1 MRSYC
6 FRGSGDDVTF
16 TPSYPFGATDFVILS
31 NTFPSSSV
39 DNTTG
44 EVDLDIDLVNP
55 GVYYITIKYT
65 IGETDY
71 YFSEQIIITSCDV
84 ELLQDE
90 VTICVTEIGAR
101 TFFQLSFVGGETYD
115 DFELVSSTLS
125 GDIGSFPTGYIGL
138 KAEISEVGM
147 QEVVFSVDGGGIQ
160 FTLTVNVV
168 DCPTPA
174 KSNIN
179 ECQKDVIGIVWVN
192 QEGGRQSYW
201 FGQVKDFKIN
211 QQDGKTYENSSKEL
225 RYFDKGRVSNGVNI
239 FQEFIPLEH
248 VTSIASLK
256 NSIQAWA
263 CTNIDEFSTYKAIII
278 DEDSWVLRR
287 TNDRFYSA
295 AFQFEYAKEITIQ
308 RQ

>member
-6 FRGSGDDVTF
+6 FTDDGDTRAF
-16 TPSYPFGATDFVILS
+16 TPSYPFGATDFVMMSGVLLDQA
-31 NTFPSSSV
+31 V

-44 EVDLDIDLVNP
+44 EVTFKITDIPV
-55 GVYYITIKYT
+55 GIYYITIKYT

-71 YFSEQIIITSCDV
+71 YFTEQIIITDCDV
-84 ELLQDE
+84 RLLQDE
-90 VTICVTEIGAR
+90 ISICVNANYLC
-101 TFFQLSFVGGETYD
+101 FQMSFVGGETYD
-115 DFELVSSTLS
+115 DFVLLSTTLS
-125 GDIGSFPTGYIGL
+125 GDVAVSDNGL
-138 KAEISEVGM
+138 ICVKAPIEDVGVHD
-147 QEVVFSVDGGGIQ
+147 VVFNAGGTE

-168 DCPTPA
+168 NCPTPTI
-174 KSNIN
+174 SSIT

-192 QEGGRQSYW
+192 QEGGRQAYW

>member
-16 TPSYPFGATDFVILS
+16 TPSYPFGATDFEILD

-71 YFSEQIIITSCDV
+71 YFTEQIIITDCDV

-90 VTICVTEIGAR
+90 ISICANGEYLC
-101 TFFQLSFVGGETYD
+101 FQMSFVGGETYD
-115 DFELVSSTLS
+115 DFEFVSTTLS
-125 GDIGSFPTGYIGL
+125 TTVTVSENGL
-138 KAEISEVGM
+138 ICVKAPIEDVGVHD
-147 QEVVFSVDGGGIQ
+147 VVFSVDEGGTQ

-168 DCPTPA
+168 NCPTPTVSA
-174 KSNIN
+174 IT

-192 QEGGRQSYW
+192 QEGGRQLYW

-211 QQDGKTYENSSKEL
+211 QQGGKTYENNSKEL

-263 CTNIDEFSTYKAIII
+263 CTNIEEFSTYKAIII

>member
-1 MRSYC
+1 M
-6 FRGSGDDVTF
+6 
-16 TPSYPFGATDFVILS
+16 
-31 NTFPSSSV
+31 
-39 DNTTG
+39 
-44 EVDLDIDLVNP
+44 
-55 GVYYITIKYT
+55 
-65 IGETDY
+65 
-71 YFSEQIIITSCDV
+71 
-84 ELLQDE
+84 
-90 VTICVTEIGAR
+90 
-101 TFFQLSFVGGETYD
+101 SFVGGETYN
-115 DFELVSSTLS
+115 DFELFSTTLTGEVTVSEN
-125 GDIGSFPTGYIGL
+125 GL
-138 KAEISEVGM
+138 ICVKTAIEEVGE
-147 QEVVFSVDGGGIQ
+147 QEVVFSVQEGGIQ
-160 FTLTVNVV
+160 FTLNVNVV
-168 DCPTPA
+168 NCPTPS

-211 QQDGKTYENSSKEL
+211 QQGGKTYENSSKEL

-239 FQEFIPLEH
+239 FQEYIPLEH

>member
-1 MRSYC
+1 MRSFC
-6 FRGSGDDVTF
+6 FRGVGDDVTF
-16 TPSYPFGATDFVILS
+16 TPSYPFGATDFEILD

-39 DNTTG
+39 NNTTG
-44 EVDLDIDLVNP
+44 EVSLDIDLVNP
-55 GVYYITIKYT
+55 GIYYITIKYT

-71 YFSEQIIITSCDV
+71 YFSEQIIITSCEV
-84 ELLQDE
+84 QLLQDE
-90 VTICVTEIGAR
+90 ISICANGPYLY
-101 TFFQLSFVGGETYD
+101 FQMSFVGGETYD
-115 DFELVSSTLS
+115 DFEYISTTLS
-125 GDIGSFPTGYIGL
+125 GDVG
-138 KAEISEVGM
+138 ISENGLIHVKGSIEEVGP
-147 QEVVFSVDGGGIQ
+147 QDFVFSAGDTE

-168 DCPTPA
+168 SCPTPTVSA
-174 KSNIN
+174 IT

-211 QQDGKTYENSSKEL
+211 QQGGKTYENSSKEL

-248 VTSIASLK
+248 VTAIASLK

-263 CTNIDEFSTYKAIII
+263 CTNIEEFSTYKAIII